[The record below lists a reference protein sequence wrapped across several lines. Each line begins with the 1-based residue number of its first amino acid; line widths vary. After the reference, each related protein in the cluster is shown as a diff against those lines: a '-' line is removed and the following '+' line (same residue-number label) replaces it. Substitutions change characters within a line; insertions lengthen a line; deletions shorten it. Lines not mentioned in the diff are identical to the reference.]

1 MNEFITTKFKALSS
15 EEEAAVN
22 ALAEKLA
29 ANKPRRIMDE
39 SHLTPEQILKIKR
52 ACIQG
57 HSAKAIQAAFNVSLA
72 YVLKV
77 KRSHN
82 PQKYQKTPL
91 TLAEK
96 GVMAKQME
104 ADGLSLSKMAEL
116 LGINSK
122 MVSLLLT
129 QPSPRYLVEQ
139 MLPYD
144 QVLQNLRSARYVENP
159 VYKEGTNKRRVRLI
173 VSEARQQTRQAII
186 KSR

>member
-15 EEEAAVN
+15 EEEALVN
-22 ALAEKLA
+22 ALGEKLA

-39 SHLTPEQILKIKR
+39 AHLTPDLILKIKR

-57 HSAKAIQAAFNVSLA
+57 HSAKAIQTAFNVTLA

-77 KRSHN
+77 KRNHN

-96 GVMAKQME
+96 GILAKQME

-122 MVSLLLT
+122 TVSLLLT
-129 QPSPRYLVEQ
+129 QPSPRYLAEQ

-144 QVLQNLRSARYVENP
+144 VVLANLRSARYVENP
-159 VYKEGTNKRRVRLI
+159 VYKEDTNKRRVRLL
-173 VSEARQQTRQAII
+173 VSEARQQTRQVIN
-186 KSR
+186 KTR